1 MTSNTFCV
9 NPWITLHTKFTKG
22 YNPCCRF
29 RGIVNSHSIDSY
41 VNSPELDS
49 IKRRLLDGQ
58 AITECADCWKQ
69 ESRGYTSKR
78 QRDNLTYNKIFQ
90 FLHKDLSKP
99 SQNFVEYYVRL
110 GNHCNLRCTSC
121 SSELSSG
128 WISENKKFN
137 LPTLPVS
144 ILPEQHEVWQHM
156 RDHASTIGV
165 IEFVGGEPFMMS
177 QDEQGSLFK
186 FLVDNGHAS
195 HIRLKYN
202 TNGTRLPTEQLEYWP
217 HFKAVEINVS
227 VDGTDSRFEY
237 LRFPAQWD
245 EVKRNIKFYQT
256 LPKLDLGIMLTL
268 SVLNIGYVD
277 DVLEFCNIHNL
288 KYFVN
293 MLETPHVLN
302 LFMAEPGIKTW
313 IADRIK
319 AVDDPVVINIAKN
332 LNNTKGTVS
341 AQQILDF
348 VQPLDQ
354 RRGTSTKDTFPEL
367 FECLTSIT

>member
-1 MTSNTFCV
+1 
-9 NPWITLHTKFTKG
+9 
-22 YNPCCRF
+22 
-29 RGIVNSHSIDSY
+29 
-41 VNSPELDS
+41 
-49 IKRRLLDGQ
+49 
-58 AITECADCWKQ
+58 
-69 ESRGYTSKR
+69 
-78 QRDNLTYNKIFQ
+78 
-90 FLHKDLSKP
+90 
-99 SQNFVEYYVRL
+99 
-110 GNHCNLRCTSC
+110 
-121 SSELSSG
+121 
-128 WISENKKFN
+128 
-137 LPTLPVS
+137 LPTVPVRV
-144 ILPEQHEVWQHM
+144 LPEQHEVWQHM

-177 QDEQGSLFK
+177 QDEQSSLFK

-237 LRFPAQWD
+237 LRFPAQWN
-245 EVKRNIKFYQT
+245 EVKSNIEFYQT
-256 LPKLDLGIMLTL
+256 LPNLDLGIMLTL

-277 DVLEFCNIHNL
+277 DVLEFCNAHNL

-302 LFMAEPGIKTW
+302 LFMAEPEIKTW

-319 AVDDPVVINIAKN
+319 TANDPVVLNIAKN
-332 LNNTKGTVS
+332 LNNTKGTVT

-354 RRGTSTKDTFPEL
+354 RRGTSTKDTFSEL